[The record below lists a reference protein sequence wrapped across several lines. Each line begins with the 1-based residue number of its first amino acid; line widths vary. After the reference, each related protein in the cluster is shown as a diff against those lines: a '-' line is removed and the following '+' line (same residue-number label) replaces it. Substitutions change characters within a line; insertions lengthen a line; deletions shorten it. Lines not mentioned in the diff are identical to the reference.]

1 VQSEQILAGS
11 TITFLRRVSL
21 SRARTYTYVRAYL
34 FIYAAQRKLWVQLAA
49 ALKASAGDVRTR
61 TFACS
66 AAKHLSRGAR
76 GKACA
81 AFWCSVKITCM
92 ELCQ

>member
-11 TITFLRRVSL
+11 TITFLRRVSGL
-21 SRARTYTYVRAYL
+21 RTYTCL

-49 ALKASAGDVRTR
+49 AESICCANA
-61 TFACS
+61 FACS
-66 AAKHLSRGAR
+66 AAKHLSLVAEKRAPLFGVPPR
-76 GKACA
+76 
-81 AFWCSVKITCM
+81 SVKITCM

>member
-1 VQSEQILAGS
+1 MHCEQILAGS
-11 TITFLRRVSL
+11 TITFLRRRVSL
-21 SRARTYTYVRAYL
+21 SRAYTHTYVRAYL

-66 AAKHLSRGAR
+66 AAKHLSRGAAR
-76 GKACA
+76 AEKRAPLFGAR
-81 AFWCSVKITCM
+81 
-92 ELCQ
+92 